1 LTILFAGCSFTNG
14 MELENKKVDRF
25 SNIVSRELGVLEWN
39 EGKVG
44 AGNDYIQRVV
54 QNAVIGHKRY
64 WSTELQSIKK
74 VRHTGTVT
82 DKANIDKRDRN
93 NLTEALD
100 PYALFPAEKV
110 GHVHYGQ
117 QFQKSREYEKEG
129 WPELV
134 VCMWSGINRLEN
146 LRLSNLTGD
155 WSWCVSAWN
164 RFALEPKTYK
174 AKRTSTVYIDQQY
187 EPGEDNF
194 MRGYMMRIRNAHY
207 NLRLTL
213 GNMMA
218 VKYMLKAKGIPQLHY
233 LYSGGQYKPLL
244 FLLDEPVYENTNNW
258 WDSLDIDRK
267 TAVAEL
273 PWLESEGFYDQ
284 ALRLKQAIGPRDHP
298 LEEAHASM
306 AERILGDIKK
316 NGLLK

>member
-1 LTILFAGCSFTNG
+1 
-14 MELENKKVDRF
+14 MELQDKKKTRF
-25 SNIVSRELGVLEWN
+25 SNLVSRELGVLEWN

-54 QNAVIGHKRY
+54 QNAIIGHKRY
-64 WSTELQSIKK
+64 WSTELNNVKHIKHVAK
-74 VRHTGTVT
+74 VA
-82 DKANIDKRDRN
+82 DKSLITKADRN
-93 NLTEALD
+93 NLTKSID
-100 PYALFPAEKV
+100 PYKMFTDPTVEV
-110 GHVHYGQ
+110 PMTEVHYGQ
-117 QFQKSREYEKEG
+117 QFQNNRQYEKDG

-146 LRLSNLTGD
+146 LRMSNLTGD

-164 RFALEPKTYK
+164 KFALEPKTYK
-174 AKRTSTVYIDQQY
+174 AKDTSSIYIDNQY

-207 NLRLTL
+207 NLRLTM

-233 LYSGGQYKPLL
+233 LFSGGQYKPLL

-258 WDSLDIDRK
+258 WESLDLDRK
-267 TAVAEL
+267 TAVAEM
-273 PWLESEGFYDQ
+273 PWLETEGFYDQ
-284 ALRLKQAIGPRDHP
+284 TLRLKQPIGGRDHP

-306 AERILGDIKK
+306 AKRILGDIEKYE
-316 NGLLK
+316 LLK